1 MMMKI
6 SNKHDN
12 DHDTIITT
20 TKTTVTRRHVD
31 NNDVGDKR
39 YDALTTTDNK
49 MKIIINNNVQDGKQI
64 STRKMKKKTNIDNE
78 DENKYQQ

>member
-6 SNKHDN
+6 NNKHDN

-39 YDALTTTDNK
+39 YEALTITDNE
-49 MKIIINNNVQDGKQI
+49 
-64 STRKMKKKTNIDNE
+64 NE
-78 DENKYQQ
+78 DNNQQR